1 MPLLKT
7 GVKGTWLACFLIGAF
22 LTIASFVFIN
32 MAQAYLLTDGLKW
45 PRERL
50 GRAQGNLS
58 STDELVALFMVVIW
72 GVISDR
78 IGRRPVFAAG
88 FLLMSLALF
97 LYPLAGSVYGSG
109 ASVFNSLLFYRV
121 IFAFGGSAAAD
132 MLTVVVA
139 DYAGEGRRA
148 RLSGIMGFSTGLGAC
163 FGVFVLVRA
172 VAWMGIKG
180 SFWLASALMAV
191 GFLIVALGVKPAP
204 KAASEDKET
213 VVVERCWWKKMVI
226 GFKLVRSKPALV
238 AAYLGAFVARGDS
251 IMLPVF
257 LSPWIASLNANQDAK
272 TASKIVGYS
281 QLMALLGA
289 PLIGWL
295 GDRFGRGKLM
305 CFIALLSATS
315 QASMLFLQDPTS
327 KVAILLV
334 CLQGFAQIGM
344 IIGSMAVLAAEAP
357 PESRGAVG
365 GVYSLWGALGIIV
378 ISKLGG
384 MLADGW
390 MKSGPFAL
398 IAIFNLLLALA
409 SLFVL

>member
-7 GVKGTWLACFLIGAF
+7 GVKGSWLACFLIGAF

-32 MAQAYLLTDGLKW
+32 MAQAYLLTDGLNW
-45 PRERL
+45 SRERL

-72 GVISDR
+72 GVVSDR
-78 IGRRPVFAAG
+78 VGRRPVFTAG

-109 ASVFNSLLFYRV
+109 VSVFSSLLFFRV

-163 FGVFVLVRA
+163 FGVFVMVRA
-172 VAWMGIKG
+172 VAWFGIKG
-180 SFWLASALMAV
+180 SFWLASGLMAF
-191 GFLIVALGVKPAP
+191 GALIVALGVKSAP
-204 KAASEDKET
+204 INSGEKEPIPL
-213 VVVERCWWKKMVI
+213 EKCWWKKMVV
-226 GFKLVRSKPALV
+226 GFKLMRSKPALI

-281 QLMALLGA
+281 QLMTLLGA

-305 CFIALLSATS
+305 CFVALLSAAS
-315 QASMLFLQDPTS
+315 QASMLFLSDPTG
-327 KVAILLV
+327 KLAILLV

-378 ISKLGG
+378 ISKIGG
-384 MLADGW
+384 SLADGW

-398 IAIFNLLLALA
+398 IAGANLLLAIV